1 MKPAAFSLLTICGI
15 EELET
20 HAERRV
26 TDVLSLLD
34 PGAPEPSAFDAYN
47 EHHRVT
53 LRFHDIIGPQ
63 LGLTPPE
70 RKDVETILKFGKEL
84 EGQEVYSGE
93 RHLLIH
99 CHMGISRSTAAMAM
113 LLAQAH
119 PEQEEEA
126 IAQRLTSIRPKAWPN
141 SRMIAFADEILGREG
156 RLTLAARKMYGRL
169 LALQPHLADVMRR
182 LGRDREVE
190 AAITPLVRDQIS
202 ISAPISTTSSGGM
215 PK

>member
-1 MKPAAFSLLTICGI
+1 MKPAAFSLLTVCGL
-15 EELET
+15 EELDT
-20 HAERRV
+20 HRERRV

-53 LRFHDIIGPQ
+53 LRFHDILEPQ
-63 LGLTPPE
+63 LGMIPPE
-70 RKDVETILKFGKEL
+70 PTDVEAILKFGKEL
-84 EGQEVYSGE
+84 EAQETYSGE

-119 PEQEEEA
+119 PEQDEEA
-126 IAQRLTSIRPKAWPN
+126 IAERLTAIRPKAWPN
-141 SRMIAFADEILGREG
+141 SRMMAFADEILSRSG
-156 RLTLAARKMYGRL
+156 RLTLAARRMHGRL

-182 LGRDREVE
+182 IGRGREVE
-190 AAITPLVRDQIS
+190 MAI
-202 ISAPISTTSSGGM
+202 AP
-215 PK
+215 

>member
-1 MKPAAFSLLTICGI
+1 MKPAAFSLLTVCGL

-20 HAERRV
+20 HRERRV

-34 PGAPEPSAFDAYN
+34 PGTPEPSAFDAYN

-53 LRFHDIIGPQ
+53 LRFHDILEPQ
-63 LGLTPPE
+63 LGMIPPE
-70 RKDVETILKFGKEL
+70 PRDVAAILKFGKEL
-84 EGQEVYSGE
+84 EAQETYSGE

-119 PEQEEEA
+119 PDEDEDA
-126 IAQRLTSIRPKAWPN
+126 IAERLTTIRPKAWPN
-141 SRMIAFADEILGREG
+141 TRMMSFADEMLSRGG
-156 RLTLAARKMYGRL
+156 RLTQAARKMHGRL

-182 LGRDREVE
+182 IGRGREVE
-190 AAITPLVRDQIS
+190 MAI
-202 ISAPISTTSSGGM
+202 AP
-215 PK
+215 

>member
-1 MKPAAFSLLTICGI
+1 MKPAAFSLLTVCGL

-20 HAERRV
+20 HRERRV

-47 EHHRVT
+47 DHHRVT
-53 LRFHDIIGPQ
+53 LRFHDILEPQ
-63 LGLTPPE
+63 LGMIPPE
-70 RKDVETILKFGKEL
+70 LKDVEAILKFGKEL
-84 EGQEVYSGE
+84 EGQEAYSGE

-119 PEQEEEA
+119 PEQDEDA
-126 IAQRLTSIRPKAWPN
+126 IAERLTTIRPKAWPN
-141 SRMIAFADEILGREG
+141 SRMIAFADEIMSRGG
-156 RLTLAARKMYGRL
+156 RLTLAARRMHGRL

-182 LGRDREVE
+182 IGRGREVE
-190 AAITPLVRDQIS
+190 MAI
-202 ISAPISTTSSGGM
+202 AP
-215 PK
+215 

>member
-1 MKPAAFSLLTICGI
+1 MKPVAFSLLTVCGL

-20 HAERRV
+20 HRERRV

-34 PGAPEPSAFDAYN
+34 PGTPEPSAFDAYN

-53 LRFHDIIGPQ
+53 LRFHDILEPQ
-63 LGLTPPE
+63 LGMIPPE
-70 RKDVETILKFGKEL
+70 PTDVAAILKFGKEL
-84 EGQEVYSGE
+84 EAQETYSGE

-119 PEQEEEA
+119 PDEDEDA
-126 IAQRLTSIRPKAWPN
+126 IAERLTTIRPKAWPN
-141 SRMIAFADEILGREG
+141 TRMMSFADEMLSRGG
-156 RLTLAARKMYGRL
+156 RLTQAARKMHGRL

-182 LGRDREVE
+182 IGRGREVE
-190 AAITPLVRDQIS
+190 MAI
-202 ISAPISTTSSGGM
+202 AP
-215 PK
+215 

>member
-1 MKPAAFSLLTICGI
+1 MTPAAFSLLTVCGL

-20 HAERRV
+20 HRERRV

-47 EHHRVT
+47 QHHRVT
-53 LRFHDIIGPQ
+53 LRFHDIIEPQ
-63 LGLTPPE
+63 LGLIPPE
-70 RKDVETILKFGKEL
+70 PKDVEAILKFGKEL
-84 EGQEVYSGE
+84 EEQETYGGE

-119 PEQEEEA
+119 PEQDEEA
-126 IAQRLTSIRPKAWPN
+126 IAERLTTIRPKAWPN
-141 SRMIAFADEILGREG
+141 TRMTAFADEILSRDG
-156 RLTLAARKMYGRL
+156 RLTHAAHKMHGRL

-182 LGRDREVE
+182 IGRGREVE
-190 AAITPLVRDQIS
+190 MAI
-202 ISAPISTTSSGGM
+202 AP
-215 PK
+215 

>member
-1 MKPAAFSLLTICGI
+1 MKPAAFSLLTVCGI

-20 HAERRV
+20 HRESRV

-34 PGAPEPSAFDAYN
+34 PGAPEPGAFDAYN

-53 LRFHDIIGPQ
+53 LRFHDIIEPQ
-63 LGLTPPE
+63 LGMIPPQPA
-70 RKDVETILKFGKEL
+70 DVETILKFGKDL
-84 EGQEVYSGE
+84 EGQERYSGE

-119 PEQEEEA
+119 PDQDEER
-126 IAQRLTSIRPKAWPN
+126 IAERLTAIRPKAWPN
-141 SRMIAFADEILGREG
+141 SRMIAFADEMLGRDG
-156 RLTLAARKMYGRL
+156 RLTIAARKMYGRL

-182 LGRDREVE
+182 LGRHREVDT
-190 AAITPLVRDQIS
+190 AIAQ
-202 ISAPISTTSSGGM
+202 
-215 PK
+215 